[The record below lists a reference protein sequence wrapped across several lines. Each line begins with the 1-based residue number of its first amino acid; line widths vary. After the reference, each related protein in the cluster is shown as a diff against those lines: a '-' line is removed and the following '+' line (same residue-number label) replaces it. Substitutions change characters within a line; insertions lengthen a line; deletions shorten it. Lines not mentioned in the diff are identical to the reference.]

1 MKTSKRNKLLSL
13 ALAGSCGLFGA
24 SNALADAGD
33 TISNRATLSYDVGA
47 VAQTVIESDTGA
59 GNSTPGLGAGG
70 DTDFIEDRVI
80 NFTVV
85 DSGVTGNAVPSGTL
99 QATAFTITND
109 SNIALDFLL
118 RGLNNADGT
127 ADPQG
132 GTVDEFDVSAIQTF
146 VEDGT
151 TAGFQSAEDTAI
163 FVAALPE
170 GSSATVYV
178 VATIPLVDSG
188 ANPLV
193 NTNVAVMTLVAQA
206 ATGGAGDGTGAI
218 MRDDNGNVSPGDGGA
233 GAFSNGTA
241 TLTTVAAVNAL
252 DAPGAMDTVFN
263 EPLTGTQNG
272 AGAADDAVNPN
283 AQHSSDNSYTIQTA
297 ELTVAK
303 VSAALW
309 DPVNLD
315 SNPKSIPGGYVRYTI
330 TISNAVG
337 AANADLTTLS
347 DALVAALDLDLDF
360 GNGTAA
366 NNPTSVVGDAIQITH
381 VDNAVTN
388 FCTGD
393 VADADADGCSYTG
406 GAGGIVSADI
416 FAVMGAANAQ
426 LAAGESLTITFNAIV
441 Q

>member
-1 MKTSKRNKLLSL
+1 MKTSKRNKLLGL

-33 TISNRATLSYDVGA
+33 TISNRATLSYEVGT
-47 VAQTVIESDTGA
+47 VLQSVIESDAGA
-59 GNSTPGLGAGG
+59 GNSTPGVGSGG

-85 DSGVTGNAVPSGTL
+85 DNGVTGDAVPGAIL

-118 RGLNNADGT
+118 RGLNNVDGT

-132 GTVDEFDVSAIQTF
+132 GTFDEFDASAIQTF

-151 TAGFQSAEDTAI
+151 TPGFQSAEDTAV
-163 FVAALPE
+163 FVGSLAE
-170 GSSATVYV
+170 GATETVYV
-178 VATIPLVDSG
+178 VSTIPLVDST

-206 ATGGAGDGTGAI
+206 AAAGGTGDGTGAI

-233 GAFSNGTA
+233 NAFSNGGA
-241 TLTTVAAVNAL
+241 TLTTVAASDTA
-252 DAPGAMDTVFN
+252 DASGAMDTVYN
-263 EPLTGTQNG
+263 DPAGTQNG
-272 AGAADDAVNPN
+272 AGAAGATQNGQ
-283 AQHSSDNSYTIQTA
+283 AAADNSYTIQTA

-303 VSAALW
+303 ASAALW

-330 TISNAVG
+330 TISNAAG
-337 AANADLTTLS
+337 AGDADLTTLS
-347 DALVAALDLDLDF
+347 DALAAALDLDQDF
-360 GNGTAA
+360 GDGTAA
-366 NNPTSVVGDAIQITH
+366 NNPTNAIGDSVQITH
-381 VDNAVTN
+381 VDNAATN
-388 FCTGD
+388 FCTG
-393 VADADADGCSYTG
+393 VADADGCDFA
-406 GAGGIVSADI
+406 AGTLTVDI
-416 FAVMGAANAQ
+416 NTVMGAVDAQ
-426 LAAGESLTITFNAIV
+426 LSAGESLTITFNAIV

>member
-33 TISNRATLSYDVGA
+33 PILNRATLSYDVGT
-47 VAQTVIESDTGA
+47 VTQTAIESGTGA
-59 GNSTPGLGAGG
+59 GNSTPGVGAGS
-70 DTDFIEDRVI
+70 DTSFIEDRVV
-80 NFTVV
+80 NFTVA
-85 DSGVTGNAVPSGTL
+85 DSGVTGNAVPGGTL
-99 QATAFTITND
+99 QATAFTITNN
-109 SNIALDFLL
+109 SNVALDFLL
-118 RGLNNADGT
+118 RGLNNPDAT

-132 GTVDEFDVSAIQTF
+132 GTADEFDASAIQTF

-151 TAGFQSAEDTAI
+151 TPGFQPAEDTAV
-163 FVAALPE
+163 FVGSLAE
-170 GSSATVYV
+170 GATETVYV

-188 ANPLV
+188 ANALV

-206 ATGGAGDGTGAI
+206 AAAGGTGDGTGAI

-233 GAFSNGTA
+233 GAFSNGAA
-241 TLTTVAAVNAL
+241 TLTTVAASDTADNA
-252 DAPGAMDTVFN
+252 AAMDTVFN
-263 EPLTGTQNG
+263 DPAGTQNG
-272 AGAADDAVNPN
+272 AAAAGAAQNG
-283 AQHSSDNSYTIQTA
+283 QHADDNSYTIQAA

-303 VSAALW
+303 ASAALW

-315 SNPKSIPGGYVRYTI
+315 SNPKSIPGAYVRYTI

-337 AANADLTTLS
+337 AADADLTTLN
-347 DALVAALDLDLDF
+347 DALVAALDLDPDF
-360 GNGTAA
+360 GDGTAA
-366 NNPTSVVGDAIQITH
+366 NNPTNAVGDAVQITH

-393 VADADADGCSYTG
+393 VAPGDGDGCTYTG
-406 GAGGIVSADI
+406 GAGGTLSVDI
-416 FAVMGAANAQ
+416 NAVMGAADAQ
-426 LAAGESLTITFNAIV
+426 LSAGESLTITFNAIV